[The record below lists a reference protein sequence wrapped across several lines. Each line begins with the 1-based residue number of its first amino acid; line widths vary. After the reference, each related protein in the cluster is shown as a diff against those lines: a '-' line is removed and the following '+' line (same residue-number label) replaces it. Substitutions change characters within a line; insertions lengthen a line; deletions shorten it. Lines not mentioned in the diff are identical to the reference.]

1 VIRVFVFLWMACVI
15 ALMTSHAVQAM
26 NNAGQA
32 MNNAGQA
39 MNNAGQAM
47 NNAGQPSSS
56 SQAESTVQRSD
67 SPTGRPIEQVQQR
80 GAETLTLQ
88 IDRSVARVVEPIQVQ
103 LRFEAEL
110 GTQVTLADFDQDL
123 EAWMVGKVQATADLP
138 VDRSRLRQWQWEWS
152 IESLQTGQCAIPP
165 LVVTYQLPG
174 QQQTQQIRT
183 EPVSLEIV
191 SVLQAGD
198 EPTKPRAIKGP
209 AEIAKAVSQP
219 TRGWWGWI
227 VLAGLLLVIAIWRFK
242 TWRREVDA
250 ITKAK
255 EHLAAVETA
264 YRQQEISVNDIYE
277 HLADI
282 LRALVQNQWGLP
294 VSAASSEELVLR
306 LQQQFQTQG
315 GTVEAIGRFREFLAQ
330 GDRVRFGG
338 TEGKRIGSG
347 DGNAADRAFAD
358 AHALIEQ
365 LGATPFCG
373 SEQVRGP
380 GRGDF

>member
-1 VIRVFVFLWMACVI
+1 MKRVLVVLWMACVI
-15 ALMTSHAVQAM
+15 APLTSHAVQPM
-26 NNAGQA
+26 NNAVQ
-32 MNNAGQA
+32 
-39 MNNAGQAM
+39 
-47 NNAGQPSSS
+47 SSS
-56 SQAESTVQRSD
+56 PSQAEPTVPRSD
-67 SPTGRPIEQVQQR
+67 SLTVRPIEQVQQR
-80 GAETLTLQ
+80 GAETLMLQ
-88 IDRSVARVVEPIQVQ
+88 IDRSAVRVAEPIQVQ
-103 LRFEAEL
+103 LRFEAER

-123 EAWMVGKVQATADLP
+123 EAWMVGEMQATADLP
-138 VDRSRLRQWQWEWS
+138 VDQSSLRQWQWEWS
-152 IESLQTGQCAIPP
+152 IESLQAGQRAIPP

-174 QQQTQQIRT
+174 QQQSLQIRT

-242 TWRREVDA
+242 TIRREVDA

-264 YRQQEISVNDIYE
+264 YRQQEISVSDSYE

-282 LRALVQNQWGLP
+282 LRALVQNRWGLP

-306 LQQQFQTQG
+306 LQQQFQAQG
-315 GTVEAIGRFREFLAQ
+315 GSVEAIDRFREFLAQ

-347 DGNAADRAFAD
+347 DDNAADRAFAD
-358 AHALIEQ
+358 ARALIEQ
-365 LGATPFCG
+365 LGAPPFCA
-373 SEQVRGP
+373 SEHVRGPGQVRGP
-380 GRGDF
+380 GRGGV